1 MSSRREETFRVFIGG
16 LPRQTKLKDIEQF
29 LRRFARRFDVLMK
42 DGYAFIVSTME
53 KFTHPSTAVLPNLFY
68 MRIPWSL

>member
-53 KFTHPSTAVLPNLFY
+53 KFTL
-68 MRIPWSL
+68 IPLQLCFPIFFL